1 MLQCEAELDDG
12 WLPPSK
18 GVDKRPWYKPFG
30 NYILLV
36 VSLRVYQHRLSTYN
50 SFTPHPEVM
59 TALLRQAENV
69 LHLEDCLLIPSILH
83 AKRSATM
90 TICRERVQEKRARG
104 GRTHL
109 HEIIADLHAWL
120 AFDGGELD
128 DHIQSL
134 RLLLS
139 SCRSLRKVVRKERSD
154 SERG

>member
-1 MLQCEAELDDG
+1 MTE
-12 WLPPSK
+12 
-18 GVDKRPWYKPFG
+18 
-30 NYILLV
+30 
-36 VSLRVYQHRLSTYN
+36 
-50 SFTPHPEVM
+50 TP
-59 TALLRQAENV
+59 
-69 LHLEDCLLIPSILH
+69 
-83 AKRSATM
+83 
-90 TICRERVQEKRARG
+90 ICKERVQEKRARG

-120 AFDGGELD
+120 AFDGGKFD